1 MGNNKNTIHVLCPLA
16 ITNDMHM
23 MIYVQDK
30 IDKKGAGRLLFA
42 LLNLSDSSW
51 QIVFKFTSS
60 IYFIHIWSE
69 KMLEQEL

>member
-42 LLNLSDSSW
+42 LLNLSDSS
-51 QIVFKFTSS
+51 
-60 IYFIHIWSE
+60 
-69 KMLEQEL
+69 